1 MANDSESG
9 ISTIAFG
16 RFVLTPIKRLLTRD
30 GEPIAIGGRA
40 LEILIA
46 LTDRP
51 TEIVSGRKLIDIV
64 WPDVTVEEANL
75 RVHIA
80 ALRKVLGD
88 SRDGNRFV
96 ITVPGRGYAFVAPL
110 LRSPHSG
117 TSSIYSEAGLPQPKN
132 LPAPLRSIAGRAET
146 LAELIAQ
153 VQSNR
158 LVSVVGPGG
167 IGKTTVAIAV
177 AHALLS
183 DFGNE
188 MVFFVDLGSLDDKA
202 DAASAV
208 AAAIGCSVQGLVPDH
223 AIPAFLADKRALL
236 ILDSCEHVM
245 ETVAPLTKHIV
256 AGAPSIHILATSREA
271 LRVELENVHLLP
283 PLAWPLD
290 AAPSAASALA
300 SPAVQLFMEKAAV
313 GGLLDGLQDSDAPIV
328 ADICRRLDGI
338 ALAIEI
344 AASRV
349 GTYGIRGVASLLN
362 EADPL
367 QFQGRRSATSRHQTL
382 QAMLDWSF
390 NLLSGSEQKTLCTL
404 SIFIGQFPLDAAYTV
419 AGVVDNDRKKLATI
433 IASLADKSLISISS
447 ISGFVYYRLLDTTR
461 AYASAKLKV
470 GDEERAIAGRHA
482 LYFDSFLKSR
492 LAGQG
497 FDGRDAAKYTPHLGN
512 IRKALEWSF
521 SDRGNPAIGRELATN
536 AVSIFLEISQF
547 GECQRWCRQAISGLP
562 ERDRGTSLELH
573 LYYALARSALYAPGS
588 VNEVKDAF
596 KRALHLSEILHDER
610 RQFDLLADFNV
621 YLVRN
626 GDFEGAIATAK
637 ESAAIAQRTGDPVEK
652 ILSEWLLGASYHAT
666 GNQAA
671 ALRHCKNGFLLQ
683 AFPASSLKL
692 DLASEARARLAL
704 TRSLWLRGF
713 PDQALESAHETIEH
727 MRAYSHHASYCFAL
741 VWTIPVFFWCGAY
754 KMAAEPIES
763 ALSHASKYSLPAFQA
778 IARAQKG
785 EFLLVNGDDST
796 GLEMLQQGYSTM
808 LSSQYSIIASST
820 SCVLSK
826 ALAASARGEEAR
838 QVLEVALSRAD
849 LVNERCWRPELL
861 RTQGEIELMMPQP
874 DLASAEQFLLRS
886 ISCAREQSAYSWE
899 LKAAIPLAQMWRD
912 LGKNQEARSLLG
924 SVYQRFT
931 EGFGTRDLIAA
942 CQLLDQ
948 L

>member
-1 MANDSESG
+1 MGNNSEPGTS
-9 ISTIAFG
+9 SIAFG

-30 GEPIAIGGRA
+30 GEPIPIGGRA
-40 LEILIA
+40 LDILIA

-51 TEIVSGRKLIDIV
+51 AEIVSGRKLMEIV

-80 ALRKVLGD
+80 ALRGVLGD
-88 SRDGNRFV
+88 GRDENRYL

-110 LRSPHSG
+110 MRSPHSG
-117 TSSIYSEAGLPQPKN
+117 TSSIYSESGLQQPKN
-132 LPAPLRSIAGRAET
+132 LPAPLQSIAGRAET
-146 LAELIAQ
+146 LTELIAQ
-153 VQSNR
+153 VQTNR

-177 AHALLS
+177 AHALAS

-188 MVFFVDLGSLDDKA
+188 NVFFVDLGSLADEA

-208 AAAIGCSVQGLVPDH
+208 AAAVGCSVQGFVPDH
-223 AIPAFLADKRALL
+223 AIPAFLADKRGML
-236 ILDSCEHVM
+236 ILDSCEHVID
-245 ETVAPLTKHIV
+245 TIAPLTKRIV
-256 AGAPSIHILATSREA
+256 AGGPSIHILTTSREA

-283 PLAWPLD
+283 SLAWPLD
-290 AAPSAASALA
+290 ASPSAASALA
-300 SPAVQLFMEKAAV
+300 SPAVQLFMEKAAA
-313 GGLLDGLQDSDAPIV
+313 GGYLNGLQDGDAPIV

-338 ALAIEI
+338 PLAIEI
-344 AASRV
+344 AASRA
-349 GTYGIRGVASLLN
+349 GTYGLRGVAGLLN
-362 EADPL
+362 EAVPL
-367 QFQGRRSATSRHQTL
+367 QLQGRRSATSRHQTL

-390 NLLSGSEQKTLCTL
+390 NLLSTSEQETLCTL
-404 SIFIGQFPLDAAYTV
+404 SIFIGQFPLEAAYAV
-419 AGVVDNDRKKLATI
+419 AGVVGNDRQKLATTV
-433 IASLADKSLISISS
+433 ASLADKSLISISS
-447 ISGFVYYRLLDTTR
+447 VGGFVYYRLLDTTR
-461 AYASAKLKV
+461 AYSSAKLKV
-470 GDEERAIAGRHA
+470 GNEERAIAERHA
-482 LYFDSFLKSR
+482 LYFDNFLKSR
-492 LAGQG
+492 FLGQG
-497 FDGRDAAKYTPHLGN
+497 FDGREAAKYTPHLGN

-521 SDRGNPAIGRELATN
+521 SDRGNPAIGRELAAN
-536 AVSIFLEISQF
+536 AVLILLEISQF
-547 GECQRWCRQAISGLP
+547 AECQRWCRQAISGLP
-562 ERDRGTSLELH
+562 ESDRGTLLELQ

-596 KRALHLSEILHDER
+596 KRALHLSNILRDER

-637 ESAAIAQRTGDPVEK
+637 EGAAIAQRTGDPAEK

-671 ALRHCKNGFLLQ
+671 ALRHCKNGFRLQ

-692 DLASEARARLAL
+692 DLASEARARFAI

-754 KMAAEPIES
+754 TMASEPIES

-778 IARAQKG
+778 IARTQKG
-785 EFLLVNGDDST
+785 ELLLVNGNDPT
-796 GLEMLQQGYSTM
+796 GLEMIQQGYSTM
-808 LSSQYSIIASST
+808 LSSRYSIIASST
-820 SCVLSK
+820 SCVLAK
-826 ALAASARGEEAR
+826 ALATSARGEEAW
-838 QVLEVALSRAD
+838 QVLEVAMSRAD
-849 LVNERCWRPELL
+849 LVNEQCWRPELL
-861 RTQGEIELMMPQP
+861 RTQGEIELMMPKP
-874 DLASAEQFLLRS
+874 DFDSAEQFLLSS
-886 ISCAREQSAYSWE
+886 ISCAREQSAFSWE
-899 LKAAIPLAQMWRD
+899 LKAAIPLAKIWRE
-912 LGKNQEARSLLG
+912 LGRNQEARSLLG
-924 SVYQRFT
+924 SVYQRCT